1 MKESKLL
8 PRFHADTHRAGLSV
22 NSCPVEKQSRH
33 QEGQKQVVNPRV
45 LITDHCLIRIS
56 KLTDCA
62 IVAINYIF
70 CFMTVSSEGA
80 VRITA
85 QS

>member
-1 MKESKLL
+1 M
-8 PRFHADTHRAGLSV
+8 
-22 NSCPVEKQSRH
+22 NSCPVEKRSRY
-33 QEGQKQVVNPRV
+33 QKGQKQVVNPRE

-80 VRITA
+80 IRITV